1 MGHFLEEIG
10 LGHHVAS
17 FKDQDISGDMLLEA
31 TDETLEELGVQS
43 ATEKLKIKVYSF
55 SVVWYCP
62 SQLVA
67 SFSGPAH
74 GTQLSIAWAWREP
87 EAN

>member
-43 ATEKLKIKVYSF
+43 ATEKLKIKVYSWKDWQ
-55 SVVWYCP
+55 VVCI
-62 SQLVA
+62 S
-67 SFSGPAH
+67 
-74 GTQLSIAWAWREP
+74 
-87 EAN
+87 

>member
-43 ATEKLKIKVYSF
+43 ATEKLKIKVYS
-55 SVVWYCP
+55 WKD
-62 SQLVA
+62 
-67 SFSGPAH
+67 
-74 GTQLSIAWAWREP
+74 
-87 EAN
+87 